1 MKNVTL
7 LLFLISFSI
16 SKSFAQDYFEKQ
28 QSEFTYIFKIS
39 SEQALSLYEDSPTEL
54 DQAFFKQLVDSFP
67 QAETYKKQLPVGH
80 YLKTNARKNIQ
91 HTYYQFIS
99 DFQTFVLNNSKDLII
114 QVYDQNGEIKKNAE
128 VRVGNKQL
136 LFSEKQN
143 AYFKKNANS
152 KGMLSVKDGNFTA
165 YYELESRK
173 NSSFLSRSS
182 KNLAYRYPTKYIW
195 LPIEYVAMLPVD
207 GVWSIKNGYATGRI
221 YNTKSVLIKWY
232 EQFICW
238 FGADKYYCKEK
249 DDDFEV
255 AYFELNKPKFKPNDT
270 IKGKTFIWDKKGKPL
285 DEVLTLKLYK
295 KYNDQIEIRK
305 IEPNGKG
312 SYSFEFQLHD
322 SLALFL
328 DKSYTLSLDNEDGN
342 RVTNSR
348 FKYEEYEL
356 KGIQLDLQV
365 SANEQFNGEDLEV
378 TLHAKD
384 ENDLRI
390 LDASIEIILLTKK
403 SDYQAEDFVFVPDTL
418 WTHQPDLS
426 ASKPTKFKIP
436 STIFPEANVE
446 YKLLA
451 KLSTSDQEY
460 LEASEQIKYQ
470 FDSEKFEHQVLGDSI
485 LVEFLQNGKKI
496 AADFSIETIDHLGN
510 STELYSETTPFQ
522 FKVDALRKS
531 YLFKT
536 NKIEKE
542 VDVNSISTGINARLV
557 RKTDSIFISVNNPNQ
572 LQFHYTIFKE
582 NKEIKQGFGNELDFT
597 AAEKQLANY
606 YLTINYVWGG
616 KVVERNFVMPIN
628 DKNLSLKVNQ
638 PKLIY
643 PGQEVDIEVEV
654 LNNKQ
659 QPVANADVLSYGL
672 TSKFDYTP
680 RRIKSY
686 SEIPKSRK
694 IRNSFTVND
703 IPIQVHEEILEMNR
717 WDTLARLKELNYYQL
732 TYPDKAVFKKEY
744 ELENQPT
751 QFAPFVIDDG
761 EIIPV
766 HIIYL
771 NKKPVYFS
779 DMTNRQPYSFAVDSS
794 KVQVQLRTEN
804 HFITL
809 DSIQFKT
816 GHKTIF
822 SLDVNQNYP
831 NVNIESKLSRLEEYE
846 RTTLSRYV
854 LPYKLTNMSFAF
866 VENLGRYHLL
876 ETNGY
881 QNSRYLLL
889 GPIYNQQVK
898 FVQSKRYEL
907 DFNLE
912 RNYRYE
918 FGPKHLVQRPF
929 AENAYPTFLSNKNI
943 PDFYDLALTENR
955 VKALEELNLIRTK
968 QNFTFFSYPSYTSRG
983 NGSLQI
989 EKDKVPSTIF
999 LVNLK
1004 DKEDYRIYKGSQNS
1018 FANLTPSTY
1027 RLIFIYGN
1035 QDYSIKEDIE
1045 IKPDGTT
1052 YLKINKLE
1060 VRKKD
1065 SFSDA
1070 ISATINEIALG
1081 KQMSKQEEIEQQ
1093 RKLIKVYDNYE
1104 TFFGDHFLFEGTVS
1118 DGDGIPLPSVNI
1130 IVSGTDYG
1138 TTSDFDGNFQLRVPK
1153 QYSQVELQY
1162 IGFYTELIKVNEN
1175 VLLQIQLEP
1184 DGLDEVV
1191 VMHYATGY
1199 SDKRTEAAVYS
1210 KMANFEEDDIGYIP
1224 NSSIVQLLSGQV
1236 AGLNITA
1243 GNGQPGGAGNV
1254 QLRGVS
1260 SINGMS
1266 QPLIIINGAIY
1277 DGDFSSISADLIQDI
1292 TVLKDAAAT
1301 AIYGSRGAN
1310 GVMLINTSQ
1319 MELGLQIDEEGTD
1332 LPPDFAIESSEA
1344 NSMRTNF
1351 SDEAFWKPQ
1360 LTTNEEGKVNFS
1372 ITYPDDVTS
1381 WDTHFFVATESQQTG
1396 QTTQNIKSYRPLV
1409 AQLSIPRFLVEGDSI
1424 TGIGKVKN
1432 YIQDTLAVQTQFA
1445 INEEIQF
1452 SKEKEVFDFEADE
1465 LNISANSLD
1474 SLQISYQVIRKDN
1487 NYLDGEQL
1495 KIPVFPRGMEK
1506 AEGEFLRLEQ
1516 NDTLL
1521 LNFNT
1526 DLGAVQ
1532 FYISADFQQIL
1543 QDELDI
1549 VINYLYDCNEQI
1561 ASRLKAQL
1569 LKRKIYQQQERTFE
1583 DDKEIKKLI
1592 SLLQKNQKSNQLW
1605 GWWRNSS
1612 TNLWASLNVLEA
1624 LLLANDQ
1631 GFNVK
1636 IDVKATTERITN
1648 RLFLEEQ
1655 VSVRIQLLQLLDVLQ
1670 TDINFLQE
1678 IEQLLQAEKLLLVEK
1693 LKLWELY
1700 QKHGGE
1706 VPLEELMTYQKE
1718 TALGSW
1724 YFETGEKYVYH
1735 PYKNTV
1741 QATLIAYRILSKM
1754 NTEKEEVA
1762 KIQDYLMMQRNKDGY
1777 ANTFE
1782 SMQVIE
1788 TLLDTTL
1795 NSKSQKATYQIQMN
1809 DGAWQEQEAIT
1820 STQVLKA
1827 TDQVRITQAAQFPI
1841 YINYSQTYFDAAP
1854 EKRNDVF
1861 EVKTYFEN
1869 EFREE
1874 IQSNELIAGNPVS
1887 LQVELNIKKQAE
1899 YIMLE
1904 IPIPSG
1910 TSYMDKK
1917 QFPNETHREYAKDKT
1932 YIYLEA
1938 LDEGIYN
1945 YNVELMPRFQ
1955 GSYQLNPAKPQLMY
1969 FEQLY
1974 GNNKHKEIQILKD

>member
-1 MKNVTL
+1 M
-7 LLFLISFSI
+7 
-16 SKSFAQDYFEKQ
+16 
-28 QSEFTYIFKIS
+28 
-39 SEQALSLYEDSPTEL
+39 
-54 DQAFFKQLVDSFP
+54 
-67 QAETYKKQLPVGH
+67 
-80 YLKTNARKNIQ
+80 
-91 HTYYQFIS
+91 
-99 DFQTFVLNNSKDLII
+99 
-114 QVYDQNGEIKKNAE
+114 
-128 VRVGNKQL
+128 
-136 LFSEKQN
+136 
-143 AYFKKNANS
+143 
-152 KGMLSVKDGNFTA
+152 
-165 YYELESRK
+165 
-173 NSSFLSRSS
+173 
-182 KNLAYRYPTKYIW
+182 
-195 LPIEYVAMLPVD
+195 
-207 GVWSIKNGYATGRI
+207 
-221 YNTKSVLIKWY
+221 
-232 EQFICW
+232 
-238 FGADKYYCKEK
+238 
-249 DDDFEV
+249 
-255 AYFELNKPKFKPNDT
+255 
-270 IKGKTFIWDKKGKPL
+270 
-285 DEVLTLKLYK
+285 
-295 KYNDQIEIRK
+295 
-305 IEPNGKG
+305 
-312 SYSFEFQLHD
+312 
-322 SLALFL
+322 
-328 DKSYTLSLDNEDGN
+328 
-342 RVTNSR
+342 
-348 FKYEEYEL
+348 
-356 KGIQLDLQV
+356 
-365 SANEQFNGEDLEV
+365 
-378 TLHAKD
+378 
-384 ENDLRI
+384 
-390 LDASIEIILLTKK
+390 
-403 SDYQAEDFVFVPDTL
+403 
-418 WTHQPDLS
+418 
-426 ASKPTKFKIP
+426 
-436 STIFPEANVE
+436 
-446 YKLLA
+446 
-451 KLSTSDQEY
+451 
-460 LEASEQIKYQ
+460 
-470 FDSEKFEHQVLGDSI
+470 
-485 LVEFLQNGKKI
+485 
-496 AADFSIETIDHLGN
+496 
-510 STELYSETTPFQ
+510 
-522 FKVDALRKS
+522 
-531 YLFKT
+531 
-536 NKIEKE
+536 
-542 VDVNSISTGINARLV
+542 
-557 RKTDSIFISVNNPNQ
+557 
-572 LQFHYTIFKE
+572 
-582 NKEIKQGFGNELDFT
+582 
-597 AAEKQLANY
+597 
-606 YLTINYVWGG
+606 
-616 KVVERNFVMPIN
+616 
-628 DKNLSLKVNQ
+628 
-638 PKLIY
+638 
-643 PGQEVDIEVEV
+643 
-654 LNNKQ
+654 
-659 QPVANADVLSYGL
+659 
-672 TSKFDYTP
+672 
-680 RRIKSY
+680 
-686 SEIPKSRK
+686 
-694 IRNSFTVND
+694 
-703 IPIQVHEEILEMNR
+703 
-717 WDTLARLKELNYYQL
+717 
-732 TYPDKAVFKKEY
+732 
-744 ELENQPT
+744 
-751 QFAPFVIDDG
+751 
-761 EIIPV
+761 
-766 HIIYL
+766 
-771 NKKPVYFS
+771 
-779 DMTNRQPYSFAVDSS
+779 
-794 KVQVQLRTEN
+794 
-804 HFITL
+804 
-809 DSIQFKT
+809 
-816 GHKTIF
+816 
-822 SLDVNQNYP
+822 
-831 NVNIESKLSRLEEYE
+831 
-846 RTTLSRYV
+846 
-854 LPYKLTNMSFAF
+854 
-866 VENLGRYHLL
+866 
-876 ETNGY
+876 
-881 QNSRYLLL
+881 
-889 GPIYNQQVK
+889 
-898 FVQSKRYEL
+898 
-907 DFNLE
+907 
-912 RNYRYE
+912 
-918 FGPKHLVQRPF
+918 
-929 AENAYPTFLSNKNI
+929 
-943 PDFYDLALTENR
+943 
-955 VKALEELNLIRTK
+955 
-968 QNFTFFSYPSYTSRG
+968 
-983 NGSLQI
+983 
-989 EKDKVPSTIF
+989 
-999 LVNLK
+999 
-1004 DKEDYRIYKGSQNS
+1004 
-1018 FANLTPSTY
+1018 
-1027 RLIFIYGN
+1027 
-1035 QDYSIKEDIE
+1035 
-1045 IKPDGTT
+1045 
-1052 YLKINKLE
+1052 
-1060 VRKKD
+1060 
-1065 SFSDA
+1065 
-1070 ISATINEIALG
+1070 
-1081 KQMSKQEEIEQQ
+1081 
-1093 RKLIKVYDNYE
+1093 
-1104 TFFGDHFLFEGTVS
+1104 
-1118 DGDGIPLPSVNI
+1118 
-1130 IVSGTDYG
+1130 
-1138 TTSDFDGNFQLRVPK
+1138 
-1153 QYSQVELQY
+1153 
-1162 IGFYTELIKVNEN
+1162 
-1175 VLLQIQLEP
+1175 
-1184 DGLDEVV
+1184 
-1191 VMHYATGY
+1191 
-1199 SDKRTEAAVYS
+1199 
-1210 KMANFEEDDIGYIP
+1210 
-1224 NSSIVQLLSGQV
+1224 LSGQV

-1351 SDEAFWKPQ
+1351 SDEAFWKPK
-1360 LTTNEEGKVNFS
+1360 LTTNEEGKVSFS